1 MHSATLTQGFKQ
13 VKIRIPPQ
21 TKYLICQSGIY
32 RLSIKEM
39 IFVLWNFSFQC
50 IIVGT
55 SFPIITIITTFISL
69 VILGIKF

>member
-55 SFPIITIITTFISL
+55 SFTIITTFISL